1 MSWYPHKTVAVV
13 VEKQPDSPGEQA
25 RFLMVEE
32 LINGRCVFNQPA
44 GHLEAGESLQQAAV
58 RETLE
63 ETACHVELTGFIG
76 LYQSTVAE
84 TGVCYIRTAFA
95 ARLLHHDAELPLDGD
110 ILCTHWLTLAELKMR
125 AQQLRSPAVL
135 QVIEDYL
142 NGQVYPLS
150 LIKTLN

>member
-13 VEKQPDSPGEQA
+13 VEKPPGSPGEHA

-32 LINGRCVFNQPA
+32 LINGQRVFNQPA

-58 RETLE
+58 REALE

-76 LYQSTVAE
+76 LYQSSVAE
-84 TGVCYIRTAFA
+84 TGICYIRTAFA
-95 ARLLHHDAELPLDGD
+95 ARLLSHDAALALDSD
-110 ILCTHWLTLAELKMR
+110 ILCTHWLTLDELKMR
-125 AQQLRSPAVL
+125 EQQLRSPAVL

-142 NGQVYPLS
+142 NGQIYPLT